1 MRNLKEGNLRQQT
14 NNYGTGGNFDREIAN
29 ALIDYNGLNMWRFL
43 YAIYLVLALVR
54 IIN

>member
-29 ALIDYNGLNMWRFL
+29 ALIDYNVESMGSYCPNKYR
-43 YAIYLVLALVR
+43 
-54 IIN
+54 